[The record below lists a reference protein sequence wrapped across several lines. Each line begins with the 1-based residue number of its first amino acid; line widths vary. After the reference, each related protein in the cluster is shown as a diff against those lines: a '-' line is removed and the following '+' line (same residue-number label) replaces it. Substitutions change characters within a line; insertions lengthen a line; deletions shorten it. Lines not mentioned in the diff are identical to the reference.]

1 MENLIK
7 GILMKVS
14 QQDLDMA
21 DDVYGAMLTEVP
33 SLHRLTIWSMG
44 GFLFCFLVWAYFS
57 SLQQVTSGLGK
68 IIPSTQVQVIQS
80 LDGGVLQK
88 LFIQEGMQVLK
99 NQPIARIDDT
109 RFRSDFAEQK
119 QEVDSLRANIIRLRA
134 ELSSVLIGNNEQWER
149 QIEITKKLPVFPDD
163 LILNAELMVQRQ
175 QDEYSE
181 RLDNLINQLAIQG
194 QKIQQREQEV
204 AELESKIDTLT
215 ISYSIATKE
224 LDLTKPLAEKNI
236 VSKIELYKLE
246 RSVNELKGELSAV
259 RLLAPKLM
267 SAQQESILNRRETIL
282 SYRAETRAQLNELQ
296 NKLSRINESQVGAQ
310 DKVTK
315 ALILSPVVGT
325 IKTIHINT
333 LGGVVKPGE
342 TIVEIVPTED
352 KLMVEAKVKPR
363 DIGFLYPG
371 LPAIVKITA
380 YDFTR
385 YGGLTGKVEHI
396 SADTTQDDEGNSFY
410 LIRVRTDA
418 SSIKN
423 KKGEEMP
430 IIPGM
435 LTEVDVITGKRTILE
450 YMLNP
455 ILRAK
460 EAALRER

>member
-1 MENLIK
+1 MR
-7 GILMKVS
+7 VS
-14 QQDLDMA
+14 QQDLEMA

-33 SLHRLTIWSMG
+33 SLHRLTIWSMAG
-44 GFLFCFLVWAYFS
+44 LLFCFLVWSYFS
-57 SLQQVTSGLGK
+57 SLQQVTSGMGK
-68 IIPSTQVQVIQS
+68 IIPSTQVQIIQS

-88 LFIQEGMQVLK
+88 LFIQEGVQVSK

-149 QIEITKKLPVFPDD
+149 QIEITKKVPVYPED
-163 LILNAELMVQRQ
+163 LIKNAPLMVERQ
-175 QDEYSE
+175 QNEYSE
-181 RLDNLINQLAIQG
+181 RLDNLINQLEIQG
-194 QKIQQREQEV
+194 QKIHQRQQEV
-204 AELESKIDTLT
+204 AELASKIDTLS
-215 ISYSIATKE
+215 ISYRIAIKE
-224 LDLTKPLAEKNI
+224 LDLTRPLAEKNI

-259 RLLAPKLM
+259 RLLAPKLK

-282 SYRAETRAQLNELQ
+282 AYRAETRAQLNELQ

-352 KLMVEAKVKPR
+352 KLMVEAKIKPR
-363 DIGFLYPG
+363 DIGFIYPG
-371 LPAIVKITA
+371 LPAVVKITA

-396 SADTTQDDEGNSFY
+396 SADTTQDEEGNSFY

-450 YMLNP
+450 YILNP

>member
-1 MENLIK
+1 
-7 GILMKVS
+7 MKVS
-14 QQDLDMA
+14 QQDLEMA

-33 SLHRLTIWSMG
+33 SLHRLTIWAMAA
-44 GFLFCFLVWAYFS
+44 LILCFLVWSYFA
-57 SLQQVTSGLGK
+57 SLQQVTSGTGK
-68 IIPSTQVQVIQS
+68 IIPSTQVQIIQS

-88 LFIQEGMQVLK
+88 LFVQEGMQVVK
-99 NQPIARIDDT
+99 DQPIARIDDT

-119 QEVDSLRANIIRLRA
+119 QEVDSLRANVIRLRA
-134 ELSSVLIGNNEQWER
+134 ELSSILIGKNEQWER
-149 QIEITKKLPVFPDD
+149 EIEINKKIPVYPED
-163 LILNAELMVQRQ
+163 LIKNVPLMVTRQ
-175 QDEYSE
+175 QEEYSE
-181 RLDNLINQLAIQG
+181 RLDNLMNQLAIQG
-194 QKIQQREQEV
+194 QKIHQRQQEIK
-204 AELESKIDTLT
+204 ELESKINTLL
-215 ISYSIATKE
+215 ISFRIATKE
-224 LDLTKPLAEKNI
+224 LDLTKPLAAKNI

-259 RLLAPKLM
+259 RLLSPKLK
-267 SAQQESILNRRETIL
+267 SALQESILNRRETIL
-282 SYRAETRAQLNELQ
+282 AYRKESRTQLNELQ

-315 ALILSPVVGT
+315 ALIISPVVGT

-352 KLMVEAKVKPR
+352 KLMVEAKIKPR
-363 DIGFLYPG
+363 DIGFIYPG
-371 LPAIVKITA
+371 LPAVVKITA
-380 YDFTR
+380 YDFAR

-396 SADTTQDDEGNSFY
+396 SADTTQDEEGNSFY

-423 KKGEEMP
+423 KQGVEMP

-435 LTEVDVITGKRTILE
+435 LTDVDVITGKRTILE
-450 YMLNP
+450 YILNP
-455 ILRAK
+455 LLRAK

>member
-1 MENLIK
+1 MR
-7 GILMKVS
+7 VS
-14 QQDLDMA
+14 QQDLEMA

-33 SLHRLTIWSMG
+33 SLHRLTIWSMAG
-44 GFLFCFLVWAYFS
+44 LLFCFLVWSYFS
-57 SLQQVTSGLGK
+57 SLQQVTSGMGK
-68 IIPSTQVQVIQS
+68 IIPSTQVQIIQS

-88 LFIQEGMQVLK
+88 LFIQEGVQVSK

-149 QIEITKKLPVFPDD
+149 QIEITKKVPVYPED
-163 LILNAELMVQRQ
+163 LIKNAPLMVERQ
-175 QDEYSE
+175 QNEYSE
-181 RLDNLINQLAIQG
+181 RLDNLINQLEIQG
-194 QKIQQREQEV
+194 QKIHQRQQEV
-204 AELESKIDTLT
+204 AELASKIETLS
-215 ISYSIATKE
+215 ISYRIAIKE
-224 LDLTKPLAEKNI
+224 LDLTRPLAEKNI

-259 RLLAPKLM
+259 RLLAPKLK

-282 SYRAETRAQLNELQ
+282 AYRAETRAQLNELQ

-352 KLMVEAKVKPR
+352 KLMVEAKIKPR
-363 DIGFLYPG
+363 DIGFIYPG
-371 LPAIVKITA
+371 LPAVVKITA
-380 YDFTR
+380 YDFAR

-396 SADTTQDDEGNSFY
+396 SADTTQDEEGNSFY

-450 YMLNP
+450 YILNP

>member
-1 MENLIK
+1 
-7 GILMKVS
+7 MKVS
-14 QQDLDMA
+14 QQDLEMA

-33 SLHRLTIWSMG
+33 SLHRLTIWSMAAL
-44 GFLFCFLVWAYFS
+44 LFCFLIWAYFS
-57 SLQQVTSGLGK
+57 SIQQVTSGMGK
-68 IIPSTQVQVIQS
+68 IIPSTQVQIVQS

-99 NQPIARIDDT
+99 DQPIARIDDT

-134 ELSSVLIGNNEQWER
+134 ELSSVIIGNNEQWER
-149 QIEITKKLPVFPDD
+149 QIQITKKEPVYPED
-163 LILNAELMVQRQ
+163 LIKNAALMVERQ

-181 RLDNLINQLAIQG
+181 RLDNLINQLEIQG
-194 QKIQQREQEV
+194 QKIHQREQEV
-204 AELESKIDTLT
+204 TELESKINTLS
-215 ISYSIATKE
+215 ISYGIATKE

-246 RSVNELKGELSAV
+246 RSVNELKGELNAV
-259 RLLAPKLM
+259 RLLAPKLK

-282 SYRAETRAQLNELQ
+282 AYRAETRAQLNELQ

-315 ALILSPVVGT
+315 ALIRSPVVGT

-352 KLMVEAKVKPR
+352 KLMVEAKITPR
-363 DIGFLYPG
+363 DIGFIYPG
-371 LPAIVKITA
+371 LPAVVKITA
-380 YDFTR
+380 YDFAR

-396 SADTTQDDEGNSFY
+396 SADTTQDEEGNSFY

-450 YMLNP
+450 YILNP

>member
-1 MENLIK
+1 
-7 GILMKVS
+7 MKVS
-14 QQDLDMA
+14 QQDLEMA

-33 SLHRLTIWSMG
+33 SLHRLTIWSMA
-44 GFLFCFLVWAYFS
+44 GFLFCFLVWSYFS
-57 SLQQVTSGLGK
+57 SLQQVTSGMGK
-68 IIPSTQVQVIQS
+68 VIPSTQVQIIQS

-88 LFIQEGMQVLK
+88 LFVQEGMQVLK

-134 ELSSVLIGNNEQWER
+134 ELSSVLIGSNEQWER
-149 QIEITKKLPVFPDD
+149 QIEITKKVPIYPED
-163 LILNAELMVQRQ
+163 LIQNASLMVERQ

-204 AELESKIDTLT
+204 AELESKIDTLA
-215 ISYSIATKE
+215 ISYRLATKE

-259 RLLAPKLM
+259 RLLTPKLK

-282 SYRAETRAQLNELQ
+282 SYRAETRTQLNELQ

-352 KLMVEAKVKPR
+352 KLMVEAKITPR
-363 DIGFLYPG
+363 DIGFIYPG
-371 LPAIVKITA
+371 LPAVVKITA
-380 YDFTR
+380 YDFAR
-385 YGGLTGKVEHI
+385 YGGLVGKVEHI

-423 KKGEEMP
+423 NKGEEMP

-450 YMLNP
+450 YILNP

>member
-1 MENLIK
+1 
-7 GILMKVS
+7 MKVS
-14 QQDLDMA
+14 QQDLEMA

-33 SLHRLTIWSMG
+33 SLHRLTIWAMAAL
-44 GFLFCFLVWAYFS
+44 LFSFLVWSYFAS
-57 SLQQVTSGLGK
+57 IQQVTSGTGK

-80 LDGGVLQK
+80 LDGGVLQE
-88 LFIQEGMQVLK
+88 LFVQEGMQVTK

-134 ELSSVLIGNNEQWER
+134 ELSSILIGNNEQWQR
-149 QIEITKKLPVFPDD
+149 QIEINKKVPVYPED
-163 LILNAELMVQRQ
+163 LQVNAPLMVTRQ
-175 QDEYSE
+175 QEEYSE
-181 RLDNLINQLAIQG
+181 RLDNLINQLAIQT
-194 QKIQQREQEV
+194 QKINQREQEV
-204 AELESKIDTLT
+204 AELESKVNTLT
-215 ISYSIATKE
+215 ISYQIATKE

-259 RLLAPKLM
+259 RLLSPKLK
-267 SAQQESILNRRETIL
+267 SALQESILNRRETIL
-282 SYRAETRAQLNELQ
+282 AYRKESRTQLNELQ

-315 ALILSPVVGT
+315 ALIISPVVGT

-352 KLMVEAKVKPR
+352 KLMVEAKIKPR
-363 DIGFLYPG
+363 DIGFIYPG
-371 LPAIVKITA
+371 LPAVVKITA
-380 YDFTR
+380 YDFAR

-396 SADTTQDDEGNSFY
+396 SADTTQDEEGNSFY

-423 KKGEEMP
+423 KQGVEMP

-435 LTEVDVITGKRTILE
+435 LTDVDVITGKRTILE
-450 YMLNP
+450 YILNP
-455 ILRAK
+455 LLRAK

>member
-1 MENLIK
+1 
-7 GILMKVS
+7 MKVS
-14 QQDLDMA
+14 QQDLEMA

-33 SLHRLTIWSMG
+33 SLHRLTIWAMAG
-44 GFLFCFLVWAYFS
+44 LLLCFLVWAYFS
-57 SLQQVTSGLGK
+57 ALQQVTSGMGK
-68 IIPSTQVQVIQS
+68 VIPSTQVQIIQS

-88 LFIQEGMQVLK
+88 LFVQEGMQVLK
-99 NQPIARIDDT
+99 GQAIASIDDT

-119 QEVDSLRANIIRLRA
+119 QEVDSLRANVIRLRA
-134 ELSSVLIGNNEQWER
+134 ELSSILIGINENWKR
-149 QIEITKKLPVFPDD
+149 QIEINIKVPVYPED
-163 LILNAELMVQRQ
+163 LQQNAKFMVERQ
-175 QDEYSE
+175 QEEYSG
-181 RLDNLINQLAIQG
+181 RLDNLINQLAIQA
-194 QKIQQREQEV
+194 QQIQQREQEV
-204 AELESKIDTLT
+204 AELGSKINTLK
-215 ISYSIATKE
+215 ISYEIASKE
-224 LDLTKPLAEKNI
+224 LDLTRPLAEKNI
-236 VSKIELYKLE
+236 VSKIERYKLE

-259 RLLAPKLM
+259 RLLAPKLK
-267 SAQQESILNRRETIL
+267 SALQESILNRRETAL
-282 SYRAETRAQLNELQ
+282 AYRTEARSELNELQ

-342 TIVEIVPTED
+342 TIAEIVPTED
-352 KLMVEAKVKPR
+352 KLMVEAKIKPR
-363 DIGFLYPG
+363 DIAFIYPG
-371 LPAIVKITA
+371 LPAVVKITA

-396 SADTTQDDEGNSFY
+396 SADTTQDEEGNSFY

-423 KKGEEMP
+423 KNGKEMP

-450 YMLNP
+450 YILNP
-455 ILRAK
+455 ILRAN

>member
-1 MENLIK
+1 
-7 GILMKVS
+7 MKVS

-33 SLHRLTIWSMG
+33 SLHRLTIWAMAG
-44 GFLFCFLVWAYFS
+44 LLFCFLVWSYFAA
-57 SLQQVTSGLGK
+57 LQQVTSGMGK
-68 IIPSTQVQVIQS
+68 IIPSTQVQIIQS

-88 LFIQEGMQVLK
+88 LFVQEGMQVIK
-99 NQPIARIDDT
+99 GQAIASIDDT

-119 QEVDSLRANIIRLRA
+119 QEVSSLRSNVIRLRA
-134 ELSSVLIGNNEQWER
+134 ELSSILIGSSEAWQR
-149 QIEITKKLPVFPDD
+149 QIEINMNVPTYPED
-163 LILNAELMVQRQ
+163 LQENAKFMVERQ
-175 QDEYSE
+175 QEEYSG
-181 RLDNLINQLAIQG
+181 RLANLINQLAIQG
-194 QKIQQREQEV
+194 QQIRQREQEV
-204 AELESKIDTLT
+204 AELASKINTLK
-215 ISYSIATKE
+215 ISHQIANKE
-224 LDLTKPLAEKNI
+224 LDLTRPLAEKNI

-259 RLLAPKLM
+259 RLLAPKLK
-267 SAQQESILNRRETIL
+267 SALQESILNRRETAL
-282 SYRAETRAQLNELQ
+282 AYRREARSQLNELQ

-342 TIVEIVPTED
+342 TIAEIVPTED
-352 KLMVEAKVKPR
+352 KLMVEAKIKPR
-363 DIGFLYPG
+363 DIAFIYPG

-396 SADTTQDDEGNSFY
+396 SADTTQDEEGNSFY

-423 KKGEEMP
+423 KNGQAMP

-450 YMLNP
+450 YILNP
-455 ILRAK
+455 ILRAN